1 MSFPVVESTATS
13 VTSSSITTHTI
24 TTPSGV
30 VSGDLLIAFIG
41 IEDLTTPGGGQFSG
55 VSDGFTE
62 IKDACQGGPN
72 ACAGVFFKVSDG
84 TEGANIT
91 VTSVDAER
99 AAHCMYRISGFDS
112 AIDPEISAGATATS
126 AAPNPDS
133 LTPAG
138 GAKDFLWM
146 VFTAFERD
154 DETITGFPTNYGS
167 NQINNAQ
174 ASGATIGVATRNLN
188 AASED
193 PGAFTLS
200 GSEPWQAFTLAV
212 HPLVPTAAVTGTAE
226 PTSTETQIT
235 AGGRTIIIDLTDDT
249 WVASGATFNAI
260 RQDIIDGLD
269 SAQSEALG
277 WNAEVRDK
285 EVVTA
290 VVRNNDTTVTI
301 TLTAQPGYDITA
313 TETITVT
320 VPASAVTSGEA
331 IVATPTFTVT
341 SVAATAVISGTATA
355 TIDEADVVTGGKTII
370 ITLANGS
377 WVAAGATFNAERQAI
392 IDGLDSA
399 QVEATGW
406 NAEVR
411 DNEVVGA
418 VVRTSQRVVTIT
430 LTAQA
435 AYNISAQETIT
446 VTVPASAIN
455 EVGAIVGTPT
465 FTVDIV
471 AITAAIT
478 GTIAP
483 SSTEAQ
489 IISGGRTIIITL
501 TADTWVASGGTFDAI
516 RQDIIDGLDSAQSE
530 LTGWNAEVRDKQL
543 VAGVVR
549 TSPTVVTIT
558 LDAQAAYNITAFE
571 TITVTVP
578 ASALVASGSP
588 VVATPIFL
596 ITQIPVA
603 IVTGTVAPTVN
614 ESLIVA
620 GGRTI
625 IITLADDIWVASGAT
640 FDAVRQDIIDGL
652 DSAQS
657 ELTGW
662 NAEVR
667 DKEVV
672 TAVVRTSDTVV
683 TITLTAQA
691 AYDITANE
699 LIIVTVPA
707 SALDA
712 TALPITGI
720 PPFAVTFTVPIPGP
734 GDPDPFASIAG
745 NGLGGISRNHTPPGV
760 IVNR

>member
-1 MSFPVVESTATS
+1 MPHPVVQSTATS
-13 VTSSSITTHTI
+13 TTSSNSNTHTI
-24 TTPSGV
+24 TVPSGV
-30 VSGDLLIAFIG
+30 VSGDLLIAFIAL
-41 IEDLTTPGGGQFSG
+41 ENDTSPASQFSG
-55 VSDGFTE
+55 LTDGFSE
-62 IKDACQGGPN
+62 IRDKTTGGS
-72 ACAGVFFKVSDG
+72 AGASVGVFTKVSDG

-91 VTSVDAER
+91 VTSVDSDR
-99 AAHCMYRISGFDS
+99 AAHCMYRISGHDS
-112 AIDPEISAGATATS
+112 AITPEITAGASGNSTS
-126 AAPNPDS
+126 PDPDS

-138 GAKDFLWM
+138 GAKDYMYM
-146 VFTAFERD
+146 VFAAYERATTDITA
-154 DETITGFPTNYGS
+154 FPTNYGS
-167 NQINNAQ
+167 NQINHFIA
-174 ASGATIGVATRNLN
+174 AGATLGVATRELN
-188 AASED
+188 AATE
-193 PGAFTLS
+193 
-200 GSEPWQAFTLAV
+200 EWQAFTLAV
-212 HPLVPTAAVTGTAE
+212 HPATVSAVVTGTAE
-226 PTSTETQIT
+226 PTSTETQIV
-235 AGGRTIIIDLTDDT
+235 AGGRTIIIDLTNDT
-249 WVASGATFNAI
+249 WVAVGAAFNAI

-269 SAQSEALG
+269 SAQSETLG

-285 EVVTA
+285 EVVGA
-290 VVRNNDTTVTI
+290 VVRTSDTTVTI

-320 VPASAVTSGEA
+320 VPASALVSSGSP
-331 IVATPTFTVT
+331 IVATPNFTVT
-341 SVAATAVISGTATA
+341 SVAATAAITGTATA
-355 TIDEADVVTGGKTII
+355 TIDESDVVAGGETII

-377 WVAAGATFNAERQAI
+377 WVAAGGTFDAQRQAI

-465 FTVDIV
+465 FTVDVV
-471 AITAAIT
+471 AISAAIT

-501 TADTWVASGGTFDAI
+501 TADTWLASGGAFDGI

-558 LDAQAAYNITAFE
+558 LDAQAAYDITAPE
-571 TITVTVP
+571 LITVTVP

-588 VVATPIFL
+588 VVATPNFA

-603 IVTGTVAPTVN
+603 IVTGTVTPTVN

-625 IITLADDIWVASGAT
+625 IITLSDDIWVASGGT

-672 TAVVRTSDTVV
+672 TAVVRTSDTIV

-699 LIIVTVPA
+699 LITVTVPA

-712 TALPITGI
+712 TTSPITAI

-734 GDPDPFASIAG
+734 GDPDPDASIG
-745 NGLGGISRNHTPPGV
+745 GVGLGGVSRNHTPPGV
-760 IVNR
+760 IINR

>member
-1 MSFPVVESTATS
+1 VDITA
-13 VTSSSITTHTI
+13 
-24 TTPSGV
+24 
-30 VSGDLLIAFIG
+30 
-41 IEDLTTPGGGQFSG
+41 
-55 VSDGFTE
+55 
-62 IKDACQGGPN
+62 
-72 ACAGVFFKVSDG
+72 
-84 TEGANIT
+84 
-91 VTSVDAER
+91 
-99 AAHCMYRISGFDS
+99 
-112 AIDPEISAGATATS
+112 
-126 AAPNPDS
+126 
-133 LTPAG
+133 
-138 GAKDFLWM
+138 
-146 VFTAFERD
+146 
-154 DETITGFPTNYGS
+154 FPTNYGS
-167 NQINNAQ
+167 NQINLSIA
-174 ASGATIGVATRNLN
+174 AGATLGVATRNLN
-188 AASED
+188 AATED
-193 PGAFTLS
+193 PGVFTLD
-200 GSEPWQAFTLAV
+200 GAKEWQAFTLAV
-212 HPLVPTAAVTGTAE
+212 HPLEPTAAVTGTAE
-226 PTSTETQIT
+226 PTSTETQIV
-235 AGGRTIIIDLTDDT
+235 AGGRTIIIDLTADT
-249 WVASGATFNAI
+249 WVTVGAAFNAI

-269 SAQSEALG
+269 SAQSETLG

-290 VVRNNDTTVTI
+290 VVRTSDTTVTI

-320 VPASAVTSGEA
+320 VPASAVTSAGA

-341 SVAATAVISGTATA
+341 SVAATAAITGTATA
-355 TIDEADVVTGGKTII
+355 TIDESDVVTGGKTII
-370 ITLANGS
+370 VTLANGS
-377 WVAAGATFNAERQAI
+377 WVASGATFNAQRQAI

-399 QVEATGW
+399 QIEATGW

-411 DNEVVGA
+411 DKEVVTA

-435 AYNISAQETIT
+435 AYNITAQETIT

-455 EVGAIVGTPT
+455 ESGAIVGTPT

-471 AITAAIT
+471 VISAAIT

-489 IISGGRTIIITL
+489 IVAGGRTIIITL
-501 TADTWVASGGTFDAI
+501 TADTWLASGGAFDGI

-543 VAGVVR
+543 VGGVAR
-549 TSPTVVTIT
+549 TSDTVVTIT
-558 LDAQAAYNITAFE
+558 LDAQAAYNITAGE
-571 TITVTVP
+571 LITVTVP
-578 ASALVASGSP
+578 ASALVLSGSP
-588 VVATPIFL
+588 VVATPNFI
-596 ITQIPVA
+596 ITQLPVA
-603 IVTGTVAPTVN
+603 IVSGTITPSVD

-625 IITLADDIWVASGAT
+625 IITLADDIWVAVGAT

-657 ELTGW
+657 EVTGW

-699 LIIVTVPA
+699 TIVVTVPA

-720 PPFAVTFTVPIPGP
+720 PPFQVTFTVPIPGP

-745 NGLGGISRNHTPPGV
+745 NGLGGVSRNHTPPGV
-760 IVNR
+760 IISR